1 MKKEIR
7 INLSAEELF
16 DLRWMLVKEVQR
28 TLDDLDIAIQQEKKQ
43 ESQML
48 RQKAERLNDLHEEL
62 CRFYNENF
70 ED

>member
-16 DLRWMLVKEVQR
+16 DLRWMLVKETQR
-28 TLDDLDIAIQQEKKQ
+28 TLDDLDIAIQQEKQ
-43 ESQML
+43 EESEMI
-48 RQKAERLNDLHEEL
+48 RKKAERLNDLHEEL
-62 CRFYNENF
+62 CRLYNENF